1 MGFLIRWSSGDLP
14 PPMFIQDP
22 PTILQDPP
30 PMFIQDP
37 TSTILPYTPT
47 ILSSPPRI
55 SNCLLRSF
63 FSSKILQQC
72 LLPILIEQSGNFGPV
87 LNIFLINLNYLSQF
101 SKLII
106 GSQIQTRRVDLSKT
120 LVTSVCVSGFLLEFN
135 I

>member
-14 PPMFIQDP
+14 PPMFIQDHT

-30 PMFIQDP
+30 ISSQLGTQDP
-37 TSTILPYTPT
+37 SSRTKIL
-47 ILSSPPRI
+47 LFLPRI
-55 SNCLLRSF
+55 SHCLLRSF
-63 FSSKILQQC
+63 FSSKILQC
-72 LLPILIEQSGNFGPV
+72 VLPILIEQSGNFGPV
-87 LNIFLINLNYLSQF
+87 LKTFLINLNYLSQF

>member
-14 PPMFIQDP
+14 PPMFIQDHT

-30 PMFIQDP
+30 ISSQLGTQDP
-37 TSTILPYTPT
+37 SSRTKIL
-47 ILSSPPRI
+47 LSLPRI

-72 LLPILIEQSGNFGPV
+72 LLPILIEQSGHFGPV